1 MKSQRSWLMRVG
13 SGDQGRGPRPMATL
27 RQAVAEESGLS
38 QKAARATLRA
48 LFTVLVRS
56 LRRTGKGLIPNVA
69 VLVAKKRPA
78 TLMQTKKLF
87 GKVAVVAA
95 RPERVVLR
103 VRTTK
108 RLRDALV

>member
-1 MKSQRSWLMRVG
+1 
-13 SGDQGRGPRPMATL
+13 MATL
-27 RQAVAEESGLS
+27 RVAVAEESGLS
-38 QKAARATLRA
+38 QKAVGETLRA
-48 LFTVLVRS
+48 LFTVLVRN
-56 LRRTGKGLIPNVA
+56 LRGTGKGIIPNVA

-78 TLMQTKKLF
+78 TPRQTKKLF

-108 RLRDALV
+108 RLRDALM

>member
-1 MKSQRSWLMRVG
+1 
-13 SGDQGRGPRPMATL
+13 MATL
-27 RQAVAEESGLS
+27 RLAVAEKSGQT
-38 QKAARATLRA
+38 QKAAGETLRA

-56 LRRTGKGLIPNVA
+56 LRGTGKGLIPNIA
-69 VLVAKKRPA
+69 VLVSKKRPA
-78 TLMQTKKLF
+78 TPRQTKKLF

-103 VRTTK
+103 VRATK

>member
-1 MKSQRSWLMRVG
+1 
-13 SGDQGRGPRPMATL
+13 MATL
-27 RQAVAEESGLS
+27 RVAVAEESGMS
-38 QKAARATLRA
+38 QKATRETLRA

-56 LRRTGKGLIPNVA
+56 LRSTGKGLIPNIA

-78 TLMQTKKLF
+78 TPTQTKKLF

-108 RLRDALV
+108 RLRDAIA